1 MWRWQS
7 DEKELVIEGL
17 SKKVDGMYGYP
28 PVLDDIFSYVFLCRF
43 RWVLCQLEVLRRCLP
58 ASIRQTLDQLPES
71 LDDTYLRVLRQIP
84 QTNQAHAH
92 RMLQCLMV
100 AVRPLRVEELSELL
114 AFEFDAT
121 RSGIP
126 KYRAAW
132 RLDDQ
137 TQATLSTCSS
147 LVAVIDDRLYGQIV
161 QFSHFSVKEFLTSK
175 RLRGFSRY
183 HIRLASAHTILTQA
197 CLGSLLH
204 LDNHID
210 NKGVKALPLANYAA
224 PHWVEHAQFE
234 GVASRVQE
242 PLLHP
247 AALPETSSM
256 PIAREMR
263 GARRGAMK
271 AVCEGVDKKQVE
283 K

>member
-17 SKKVDGMYGYP
+17 SKKVDGM
-28 PVLDDIFSYVFLCRF
+28 F

-92 RMLQCLMV
+92 Q
-100 AVRPLRVEELSELL
+100 LL

-161 QFSHFSVKEFLTSK
+161 QFSHFSVKEFLTSN

-204 LDNHID
+204 LDNRID